1 LKSVEDVSNSGD
13 LSVVD
18 ESNILLKLY
27 CLFFWGG
34 GIGIFFAACVAERRG

>member
-18 ESNILLKLY
+18 ESTILLDY
-27 CLFFWGG
+27 IAFFLGG